1 MSCLGTPAVGFGSH
15 GQRSSDRVL
24 ATGKAHGWEGTND
37 PFPKL
42 FQHLSVRV
50 LRHRRRHDAGRGG
63 KRREDP
69 QWREI
74 VQQAAATRQIQARTR
89 MPNWPKRWRKS
100 TRGSEPVDRRARVAL
115 KRRHEGAVI
124 GHKEVRRGRCARG
137 FWIGDSGFRIKKFQM
152 AKSRSP
158 HRSSI
163 SRWRLRTTSAGF
175 NIFADRRDPARMP
188 ALALAPRA
196 WTEHGSD
203 QQRNG

>member
-42 FQHLSVRV
+42 FQHVSVRV
-50 LRHRRRHDAGRGG
+50 LRHRRRQSLLGAMQEEDG

-100 TRGSEPVDRRARVAL
+100 TWR
-115 KRRHEGAVI
+115 KRT
-124 GHKEVRRGRCARG
+124 GRPKG
-137 FWIGDSGFRIKKFQM
+137 PS
-152 AKSRSP
+152 SP
-158 HRSSI
+158 EK
-163 SRWRLRTTSAGF
+163 A
-175 NIFADRRDPARMP
+175 A
-188 ALALAPRA
+188 
-196 WTEHGSD
+196 
-203 QQRNG
+203 